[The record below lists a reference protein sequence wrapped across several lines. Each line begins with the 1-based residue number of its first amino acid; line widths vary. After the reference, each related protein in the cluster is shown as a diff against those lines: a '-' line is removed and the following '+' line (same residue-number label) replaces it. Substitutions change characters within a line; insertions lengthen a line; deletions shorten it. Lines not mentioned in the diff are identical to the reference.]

1 MAKPKTGGFHH
12 RATLKQKNKPFKS
25 RHATKGALKQ
35 RNNGKVQRETVK
47 GRTIKVTRRA
57 DRRNTAKL
65 AQQRKREALARANRM
80 FTGRS
85 RAPKIVALVPLCSDV
100 SSIEA
105 AKQLFASVDLE
116 HPGETGEVPA
126 EGFGC
131 SVHLHVDR
139 FKQSFQLLQLSRH
152 FWQILDA
159 TKVADYVVYV
169 VSADEE
175 VDAFGEACLTAIQA
189 QGCGGA
195 FTVVQ
200 HLETVAV
207 KNKPDVKKSLLSFM
221 QHFFPENDRVYATES
236 EPEMLT
242 LVRSLSGQLPKTV
255 HWREWRPYFVVDQA
269 EFQAESSE
277 NSPNSTVGS
286 LRLTGF
292 LRGAPLSANR
302 LVHVPNHG
310 DFQVNQVLSAAYPF
324 QLGQGRTGMDEE
336 SAVEVLNKSNPEQ
349 QDTLVAENEPDLLMN
364 EQTWPT
370 DEELQD
376 AEERIRRLQRG
387 EVGEGEM
394 DLSMEPSLKTRRVP
408 KGTSSYQA
416 EWIMESESDSEE
428 DDESEAEEDAGMMD
442 EEPEHQMNT
451 VEVTTMDSVNTL
463 TNGSSPKVRFVDDV
477 EYEVVALES
486 ESLADGN
493 LLGEEEEAAALEEL
507 KQRQRI
513 RREANKEDL
522 EFPDEVDTP
531 MDFPARLRF
540 QKYRGLHS
548 FRTSPWDPYENLPLD
563 YGRIF
568 QFPSYKRAQRRAQQ
582 ATEDAP
588 VLPGTYVTLVL
599 SNVPAE
605 VVADWNPQTT
615 LWPVFGLLPHE
626 HKVSMVNFTITR
638 SSEYEEPVCSK
649 DRLLVQYGYRRLWI
663 NPVFSEHTQGSK
675 STNGV
680 YKFTRFLQRGRTEVA
695 SCYVPIQF
703 GPIHALFFHPQ
714 SIDHVCLDTG
724 KPQITSDSR
733 DLTPV
738 LTGARH
744 PLVGTGAL
752 LDVDPTRIV
761 AKRVVLTGEVFK
773 VHQRSAVVRFMFFNR
788 EDIAWFKPIQ
798 LHTKY
803 GRTGHIREPVGTHGY
818 MKCIFD
824 GPVTQMDTACMNLYK
839 RMFPKWTTVPC
850 QSNTR
855 TLHFPQDWV
864 VAKKNTDNSAIMQE

>member
-1 MAKPKTGGFHH
+1 MAKSKKDGFHH

-35 RNNGKVQRETVK
+35 RNNGKVQRETIK

-57 DRRNTAKL
+57 DRRNAAKL
-65 AQQRKREALARANRM
+65 AQQRKRDALTRANRM

-85 RAPKIVALVPLCSDV
+85 RAPKVVALVPLCPDV
-100 SSIEA
+100 SSMEA
-105 AKQLFASVDLE
+105 AKRLFSSVDLE
-116 HPGETGEVPA
+116 YPGGAGEVPV
-126 EGFGC
+126 EGLGC

-139 FKQSFQLLQLSRH
+139 FKQSFQLLQLPRH

-169 VSADEE
+169 VSAEEE

-195 FTVVQ
+195 FTMVQ

-207 KNKPDVKKSLLSFM
+207 KNKTDVKKSLLSYM
-221 QHFFPENDRVYATES
+221 QHFFPENDRVYAAES

-242 LVRSLSGQLPKTV
+242 LVRSLTGQLPKTV
-255 HWREWRPYFVVDQA
+255 HWREWRPYLVVDKA
-269 EFQAESSE
+269 EFQQESPE
-277 NSPNSTVGS
+277 NSSDPKTGS

-302 LVHVPNHG
+302 LVHIPNHG
-310 DFQVNQVLSAAYPF
+310 DFQVSQVLSAVYPF
-324 QLGQGRTGMDEE
+324 QLNQGRTGMDAE
-336 SAVEVLNKSNPEQ
+336 AGIEVLHKSDPEQ
-349 QDTLVAENEPDLLMN
+349 QDSLVAENEPDLLMN

-370 DEELQD
+370 DEELQE
-376 AEERIRRLQRG
+376 AEERVSRLQRG

-416 EWIMESESDSEE
+416 EWILESESDSEE
-428 DDESEAEEDAGMMD
+428 DDESETEENTGMMD
-442 EEPEHQMNT
+442 EELLHKNP
-451 VEVTTMDSVNTL
+451 VEVTTMDPVEAL
-463 TNGSSPKVRFVDDV
+463 GKGSSPKVRFADDV
-477 EYEVVALES
+477 EYEDVTLES
-486 ESLADGN
+486 GSLADGN
-493 LLGEEEEAAALEEL
+493 LLGEEEEAAALEDL
-507 KQRQRI
+507 KSRQRA
-513 RREANKEDL
+513 RREANKDDL

-568 QFPSYKRAQRRAQQ
+568 QFPSYKRAQRRAQE

-626 HKVSMVNFTITR
+626 HKMSMVNFTVTR
-638 SSEYEEPVCSK
+638 SSEYEEPVRSK
-649 DRLLVQYGYRRLWI
+649 DRLLLQYGYRRLWV
-663 NPVFSEHTQGSK
+663 NPVFSEHTHGSK

-680 YKFTRFLQRGRTEVA
+680 HKFTRFLQHGHTEVA

-703 GPIHALFFHPQ
+703 GPVHALFFHPQ
-714 SIDHVCLDTG
+714 SFDHVCLDTG
-724 KPQITSDSR
+724 KPQVASDAE
-733 DLTPV
+733 DLTPI

-752 LDVDPTRIV
+752 LGVDPTRIV
-761 AKRVVLTGEVFK
+761 AKRVLLTGEVFK

-788 EDIAWFKPIQ
+788 EDITWFKPIQ

-824 GPVTQMDTACMNLYK
+824 GPVTQMDTACMSLYK
-839 RMFPKWTTVPC
+839 RVFPKWTTSPC
-850 QSNTR
+850 QSATSVLN
-855 TLHFPQDWV
+855 FPQDWV
-864 VAKKNTDNSAIMQE
+864 AAKKDTDDSAMMQE